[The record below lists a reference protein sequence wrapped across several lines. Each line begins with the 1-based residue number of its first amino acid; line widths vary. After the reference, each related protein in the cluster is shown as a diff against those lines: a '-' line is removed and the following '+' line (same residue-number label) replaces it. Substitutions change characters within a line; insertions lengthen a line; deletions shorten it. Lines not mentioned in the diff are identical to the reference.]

1 MTRFAFCLA
10 LALLA
15 GHAAA
20 QTAKTDDSL
29 YKAFGEKA
37 GLTSLMDDFVDR
49 LARDARTERF
59 FRNADHPRL
68 KAQLTDQLC
77 MLAGGPCQYAG
88 RDMKSAH
95 TGMGVDKAHF
105 NGLVEVL
112 QEAMDAKR
120 IPFTQQNR
128 MLALLAPMH
137 RDIIT
142 K

>member
-1 MTRFAFCLA
+1 MTRFVLFLAFA
-10 LALLA
+10 LAAGPSLA
-15 GHAAA
+15 E
-20 QTAKTDDSL
+20 DSL

-37 GLTSLMDDFVDR
+37 GLTALMDDFVDR

-59 FRNADHPRL
+59 FKNANHPRL
-68 KAQLTDQLC
+68 KAQLTEQLC

-112 QEAMDAKR
+112 QESMDAKR
-120 IPFTQQNR
+120 IPFTEQNR

-137 RDIIT
+137 RDIIA